1 MSEKNLALLGSAV
14 GLVLISM
21 SAVSLIMV
29 ASVRTDMSSYGQ
41 TSTQQAELIQTQGQQ
56 VKQLQ
61 AIVAQLK
68 ENQLAMLP
76 LLSGSPVT
84 EEIADGNPP
93 VNPQE
98 GAGPKLDPV
107 VTEPAA
113 APEKHPPVPAN
124 NQADIPRGSPGS
136 SVAGKPLLQMG
147 PAAPVPVGVRVFP
160 AASNSFVAPV
170 PEAAESGAPQAN
182 NAAQGDTILAAL
194 QTPVTGLKPHPIL
207 EQIKQPALVESP
219 PSSKPLENVDG
230 ILVQHIVANWK
241 RPPSARS
248 GMAVEIVIKM
258 SRDGAVR
265 SAKVVS
271 SSGDKGFDRSA
282 TTAIK
287 AVKPIREMSR
297 VSDEAYNRLYRER
310 RVKFS
315 PEDLAG

>member
-29 ASVRTDMSSYGQ
+29 ASVRTDMSSYAK
-41 TSTQQAELIQTQGQQ
+41 TSTQQAELIQAQDQQ

-76 LLSGSPVT
+76 LLSGTPLT
-84 EEIADGNPP
+84 EEIADGSPP

-98 GAGPKLDPV
+98 GAGTTLDPV

-113 APEKHPPVPAN
+113 TPEKHPPVAAN
-124 NQADIPRGSPGS
+124 TQADMPRGSLGS
-136 SVAGKPLLQMG
+136 TAPVKSLLQMG

-160 AASNSFVAPV
+160 AGGNSFVAPV

-182 NAAQGDTILAAL
+182 IAAQGDTILAAL
-194 QTPVTGLKPHPIL
+194 QTPVTGLKSHPVL
-207 EQIKQPALVESP
+207 EQIKQPALVES

-265 SAKVVS
+265 SAQVVS

>member
-21 SAVSLIMV
+21 SAISLIMV
-29 ASVRTDMSSYGQ
+29 ASVRTDMSSYVQ
-41 TSTQQAELIQTQGQQ
+41 TSAQQAQLIQTQGLQ

-61 AIVAQLK
+61 TIVAQLK

-76 LLSGSPVT
+76 LLGGNPVAEGGGDNNPVT
-84 EEIADGNPP
+84 PP
-93 VNPQE
+93 QANSTVLATVASEATP
-98 GAGPKLDPV
+98 
-107 VTEPAA
+107 
-113 APEKHPPVPAN
+113 APEQHQPASEN
-124 NQADIPRGSPGS
+124 KQAEPSQVTPAS
-136 SVAGKPLLQMG
+136 AFSGKPLLQMG

-160 AASNSFVAPV
+160 VGGNSFVAPV
-170 PEAAESGAPQAN
+170 AAPAESGAPQAN

-194 QTPVTGLKPHPIL
+194 QTPVTGLKTQPIL

-241 RPPSARS
+241 RPPTARS

-258 SRDGAVR
+258 SRDGVVR
-265 SAKVVS
+265 SAKVVT

-297 VSDEAYNRLYRER
+297 VSDESYNRLYRER